1 MNESTIN
8 KKNFLSQ
15 ATNTVKD
22 NIKSIII
29 FISLCF
35 ILFLSFQV
43 YNFYSLSKIQKNSI
57 TFFKAQNLDDRSA
70 IKAQISNLNNENDFY
85 GILSKLE
92 LIQINLQQKNNQNA
106 INLYIEL
113 LDNNILDNI
122 YKSAIASKASYQF
135 IDLNFAELSINY
147 LQIIENFIAYIDD
160 DLIAYQGIK
169 LELNYLVKILEA
181 EKNRI
186 EYLNFNEAVDMYN
199 NIMNSDVVSS
209 AIKERINKI
218 HEFFS
223 YK

>member
-1 MNESTIN
+1 MNENTIN
-8 KKNFLSQ
+8 KKNFLIQ
-15 ATNTVKD
+15 VTNTVKA
-22 NIKSIII
+22 NVRSIII

-35 ILFLSFQV
+35 IVFISFQV
-43 YNFYSLSKIQKNSI
+43 YNFYSLSKIHNNSI
-57 TFFKAQNLDDRSA
+57 TFFKAQNLEDINS
-70 IKAQISNLNNENDFY
+70 INEPILNLSNENNFY

-92 LIQINLQQKNNQNA
+92 LIQINLQQQNHQNA
-106 INLYIEL
+106 ITIYLEL
-113 LDNNILDNI
+113 LDNKNLDKI

-147 LQIIENFIAYIDD
+147 LQIIENFISYIDD

-169 LELNYLVKILEA
+169 LELTYLVKILEA

-199 NIMNSDVVSS
+199 NIMNSDVTSS

>member
-57 TFFKAQNLDDRSA
+57 TFFKVQNLEDINI
-70 IKAQISNLNNENDFY
+70 IKDTITNLSNENNFY

-92 LIQINLQQKNNQNA
+92 LIEINLNQQNNQNA
-106 INLYIEL
+106 ITLYFELMNNKNL
-113 LDNNILDNI
+113 DSI
-122 YKSAIASKASYQF
+122 YKSAIASRASYQF
-135 IDLNFAELSINY
+135 IDLNFENLSIDY
-147 LQIIENFIAYIDD
+147 SQIIGDFISYIDD
-160 DLIAYQGIK
+160 NLITYQGVK
-169 LELNYLVKILEA
+169 LELSYLAKILEA
-181 EKNRI
+181 EKNSI
-186 EYLNFNEAVDMYN
+186 EYQNFNEAIDMYN
-199 NIMNSDVVSS
+199 NIMNSDAASS
-209 AIKERINKI
+209 ATKDRINKI

>member
-113 LDNNILDNI
+113 LDNNNLDNI

-135 IDLNFAELSINY
+135 IDLNFADLSIDY
-147 LQIIENFIAYIDD
+147 LQIIENFISYIDD
-160 DLIAYQGIK
+160 DLIVYQGIK

-186 EYLNFNEAVDMYN
+186 EYVNFNEAVDMYN
-199 NIMNSDVVSS
+199 NIMNSDVASS

>member
-15 ATNTVKD
+15 ATNKVKD

-70 IKAQISNLNNENDFY
+70 IKAQISNLNNENNFY

-113 LDNNILDNI
+113 LDNNNLDNI

-135 IDLNFAELSINY
+135 IDLNFADLSIDY
-147 LQIIENFIAYIDD
+147 LQIIENFISYIDD
-160 DLIAYQGIK
+160 DLIVYQGIK

-186 EYLNFNEAVDMYN
+186 EYVNFNEAVDMYN
-199 NIMNSDVVSS
+199 NIMNSDVASS

>member
-113 LDNNILDNI
+113 LDNNNLDNI

-147 LQIIENFIAYIDD
+147 LQIIENFISYIDD
-160 DLIAYQGIK
+160 DLITYQGIK